1 MESTVVIKQPIEVV
15 NELEALGLDAD
26 DLREAVR
33 LADVFRG
40 TLTPHHPTYFVGMA
54 PQAETVKV
62 LSDLLVP
69 KGWVRRDI
77 NTSPRLVSPDGLVSI
92 AVNSGD
98 EWTGRPLANP
108 RTRSAKGSTTQ
119 NDIKR
124 NAEQYPLPMDVPV
137 SYRPKRALPSVAE
150 LPAITPLSATTTWFL
165 LFFAASDEVRCEL
178 SLPVS
183 VDEDEHASEWRK
195 RIILPS
201 IPTEPGPR
209 LRKSQ
214 DEVEFDV
221 PVMRK
226 TK

>member
-1 MESTVVIKQPIEVV
+1 MEATVVIKQPIEVV

-40 TLTPHHPTYFVGMA
+40 TLTPHHPIYFVGMA

-77 NTSPRLVSPDGLVSI
+77 NASPRLVSPNGLVSI

-98 EWTGRPLANP
+98 EGTGRPLSIP
-108 RTRSAKGSTTQ
+108 RTRSAKGPTTQ
-119 NDIKR
+119 SDIKR
-124 NAEQYPLPMDVPV
+124 NAEQVPLPMDVPV
-137 SYRPKRALPSVAE
+137 SYRPRRVMPTDTT
-150 LPAITPLSATTTWFL
+150 PTAITPLSATTTWFL

-183 VDEDEHASEWRK
+183 MDEDDHASEWRK

-214 DEVEFDV
+214 DEVDFDV